1 MRTKFIES
9 MKTKFIESNK
19 KVPLSELPAGT
30 AFIYELSSGYV
41 VFMVLKTSPLTGVI
55 KQSKEREVRIE
66 DCIIY
71 CDLDD
76 GSITCITK
84 GEAKETYVYPVQPV
98 NGALE
103 FRP

>member
-1 MRTKFIES
+1 MQTKL
-9 MKTKFIESNK
+9 IESNK
-19 KVPLSELPAGT
+19 GVPLSELPAGT
-30 AFIYELSSGYV
+30 AFMYELSSGYP
-41 VFMVLKTSPLTGVI
+41 VFMVLETSSLTGVI

-66 DCIIY
+66 DYIIY

-84 GEAKETYVYPVQPV
+84 GEAEETYVYPVQPV